1 MIAIVAGSESDTE
14 FVEKCEDTLD
24 NLNIAH
30 KSFIMSAHRNPEKVR
45 KFAMSAQKDG
55 FSAII
60 AIAGL
65 SNALAGFCASYS
77 ELPVIGVPIASG
89 TLGGLDALLSTVQ
102 MPSGV
107 PVVSVGI
114 NNAKNAALFAAK
126 IEGLASGNNC
136 QS

>member
-1 MIAIVAGSESDTE
+1 MIAIIAGSTSDSE
-14 FVEKCEDTLD
+14 FIKKCEHTLD
-24 NLNIAH
+24 DSQCLH
-30 KSFIMSAHRNPEKVR
+30 KSFIMSAHRTPDKVR
-45 KFAMSAQKDG
+45 KFAINAQKDG
-55 FSAII
+55 FSVII

-77 ELPVIGVPIASG
+77 DLPVIGVPLASG

-114 NNAKNAALFAAK
+114 NNVKNAALFAAK
-126 IEGLASGNNC
+126 IERLSK
-136 QS
+136 